1 MIFIKATLYK
11 VASEKI
17 KGFIDYLYV
26 FVKKAQ
32 MQELN
37 LSFEYAITKKDQEVV
52 SVLLVQRWTNKQ
64 AYEAF
69 VTKEEFKKE
78 FFTLKS
84 FAKET
89 SLVFE
94 VTTAK

>member
-32 MQELN
+32 IQELN
-37 LSFEYAITKKDQEVV
+37 LSFEYAITKKI
-52 SVLLVQRWTNKQ
+52 
-64 AYEAF
+64 
-69 VTKEEFKKE
+69 KK
-78 FFTLKS
+78 
-84 FAKET
+84 
-89 SLVFE
+89 
-94 VTTAK
+94 